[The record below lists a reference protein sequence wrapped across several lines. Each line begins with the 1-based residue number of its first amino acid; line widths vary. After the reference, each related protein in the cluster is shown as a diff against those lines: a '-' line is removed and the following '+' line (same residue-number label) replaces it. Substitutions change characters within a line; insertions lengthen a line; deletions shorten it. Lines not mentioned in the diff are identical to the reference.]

1 VRVRLLGPVDAVV
14 GGVPVSISGQ
24 RRRAVLAVL
33 ALHGEGI
40 VGTGRLIEA
49 VWGGEAGGVAPNT
62 LQSHMSALRRVLGDR
77 NAIVARAPGYLLDLG
92 HGTTDVTE
100 ARRLVARGEYAAD
113 PEQSAA
119 TLRTALALWRDR
131 SLIDVGGVAWLD
143 EQAASLE
150 RLRTRAQ
157 LALIRAR
164 LALGEHAQLEPEL
177 ERLAL
182 ARPLDEQVH
191 AQLMLALYRTGRQ
204 ADALGVYRKL
214 RAALADNLG
223 IDPNQRVRDL
233 EIAILRQDPA
243 LDQSALAVRMLAG
256 CAP

>member
-14 GGVPVSISGQ
+14 GGVPVSISGL

-40 VGTGRLIEA
+40 VGTGRLIDA
-49 VWGGEAGGVAPNT
+49 VWGAKAGSVSPNT
-62 LQSHMSALRRVLGDR
+62 LQSHMSALRRLLGDR
-77 NAIVARAPGYLLDLG
+77 NAIIARSPGYLLDLG
-92 HGTTDVTE
+92 PGATDVTE
-100 ARRLVARGEYAAD
+100 ARHLVERGECGEDPAQNAAMLR
-113 PEQSAA
+113 AA
-119 TLRTALALWRDR
+119 LSLWRDR

-143 EQAASLE
+143 EQAAALE

-164 LALGEHAQLEPEL
+164 LALGEHARLEPDL

-182 ARPLDEQVH
+182 ARPFDEQVH
-191 AQLMLALYRTGRQ
+191 AQLMFALYRTGRQ
-204 ADALGVYRKL
+204 ADALGVYRRL

-223 IDPNQRVRDL
+223 IDPNQRLRDL

-243 LDQSALAVRMLAG
+243 LDEPALAVRLLVG
-256 CAP
+256 CSP

>member
-14 GGVPVSISGQ
+14 DGVPVSIPGL
-24 RRRAVLAVL
+24 RRRAVLAAL
-33 ALHGEGI
+33 ALYGEGI
-40 VGTGRLIEA
+40 VGTGWLIEA
-49 VWGGEAGGVAPNT
+49 VWGGDAGGVSSNT
-62 LQSHMSALRRVLGDR
+62 LQSHMSSLRRVLGVR

-92 HGTTDVTE
+92 PGTTDVTD
-100 ARRLVARGEYAAD
+100 ARRLVEQGERCAD
-113 PEQSAA
+113 PGQSAA
-119 TLRTALALWRDR
+119 TLRAALALWRDR

-182 ARPLDEQVH
+182 ARPFDEQVH

-204 ADALGVYRKL
+204 ADALGVYRRL
-214 RAALADNLG
+214 RVVLADNLG
-223 IDPNQRVRDL
+223 IDPNQRLRNL
-233 EIAILRQDPA
+233 EVAILRQDPV
-243 LDQSALAVRMLAG
+243 LDQPALAVRLLAG
-256 CAP
+256 

>member
-1 VRVRLLGPVDAVV
+1 MRIRLLGPVDAVID
-14 GGVPVSISGQ
+14 GVPVPISGL
-24 RRRAVLAVL
+24 RRRAVLAAL

-40 VGTGRLIEA
+40 AGTGWLIEA
-49 VWGGEAGGVAPNT
+49 VWGAEAGGVSANT
-62 LQSHMSALRRVLGDR
+62 LQSHMSALRRLLGDR
-77 NAIVARAPGYLLDLG
+77 TAIVARPPGYQLE
-92 HGTTDVTE
+92 HGTTDVAE
-100 ARRLVARGEYAAD
+100 ARRLIARGEYCDD
-113 PEQSAA
+113 PGESVA

-131 SLIDVGGVAWLD
+131 ALIDVGGVAWLD

-182 ARPLDEQVH
+182 ARPFDEQVH

-204 ADALGVYRKL
+204 ADALGVYRRL

-223 IDPNQRVRDL
+223 IDPNQRLRDL

-243 LDQSALAVRMLAG
+243 LEESALAVRLLAG
-256 CAP
+256 

>member
-1 VRVRLLGPVDAVV
+1 M
-14 GGVPVSISGQ
+14 SGQ

-49 VWGGEAGGVAPNT
+49 VWGGEAGGVSSNT

-77 NAIVARAPGYLLDLG
+77 NAIVARAPGYQLD

-100 ARRLVARGEYAAD
+100 ARRLVARGECGAD
-113 PEQSAA
+113 PEQNAA

-143 EQAASLE
+143 EQAAALE

-191 AQLMLALYRTGRQ
+191 GQLMLALYRTGRQ

-214 RAALADNLG
+214 RTALADNLG
-223 IDPNQRVRDL
+223 IDPNQRLREL

-256 CAP
+256 SSP